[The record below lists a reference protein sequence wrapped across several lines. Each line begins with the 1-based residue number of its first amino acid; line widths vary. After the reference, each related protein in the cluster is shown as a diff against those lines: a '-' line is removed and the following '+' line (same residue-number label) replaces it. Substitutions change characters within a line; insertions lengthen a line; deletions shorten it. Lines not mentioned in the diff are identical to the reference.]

1 MGIAK
6 ELLKKITPKEFVKK
20 HLDNIAEKLVAKGS
34 EISDTDLYMLC
45 LINQERDELNA
56 EEKCTKKNNGN

>member
-6 ELLKKITPKEFVKK
+6 ELLKKITPKEFVKSY
-20 HLDNIAEKLVAKGS
+20 LDNAAQKLVAKNS
-34 EISDTDLYMLC
+34 EISDVDLYNLC
-45 LINQERDELNA
+45 LINQERDELDA